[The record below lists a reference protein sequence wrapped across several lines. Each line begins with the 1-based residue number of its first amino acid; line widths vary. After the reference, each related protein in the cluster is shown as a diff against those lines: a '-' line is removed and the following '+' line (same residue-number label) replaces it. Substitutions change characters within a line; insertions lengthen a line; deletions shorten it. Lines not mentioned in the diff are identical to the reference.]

1 MTDTRSWPVAVK
13 RVDASQMAVFL
24 AGAAGGGKRVDIC
37 TYVCTY
43 IHTYIL
49 CLVVPDLNAE
59 CN

>member
-1 MTDTRSWPVAVK
+1 MTDTRSWLAAAE